1 MTLVADVALR
11 RGSLTLD
18 AAISVADGEVVAL
31 LGPNGSGKTSLL
43 RAISGLEPLQRGRVT
58 VDDVV
63 MDDPVGEVFV
73 PVEARPIGLL
83 FQDYL
88 LFPHLTVLDNV
99 AFGLRARGM
108 ARHEANEAAAR
119 WLERLGLVDEAR
131 QRPGALSGGQQQRA
145 ALARVLAPKPRVLLL
160 DEPLAALD
168 VATRRQVR
176 AELIAHL
183 EGFPG
188 ARVLV
193 THDPVE
199 AVVLADRIVVL
210 EGGKVSQEG
219 TAAEIRMRPRS
230 DYIAR
235 LVGVNL
241 LRGTAADHHIALPGG
256 VEVHLAEMAPRG
268 EVFAVVR
275 PQAVALFRERPD
287 GTPRNVWRL
296 RVLGTEGG
304 AERVRV
310 ELGGPIGLVAEV
322 TPGAVTALDLVPGTE
337 VWAAVKAT
345 DIEVYPA

>member
-1 MTLVADVALR
+1 MTLVAEVGLQRGTLDLDVAL
-11 RGSLTLD
+11 T
-18 AAISVADGEVVAL
+18 VADGEVVAL
-31 LGPNGSGKTSLL
+31 LGPNGSGKTSML
-43 RAISGLEPLQRGRVT
+43 RAVAGLDPLVRGRV
-58 VDDVV
+58 VVGDEV
-63 MDDPVGEVFV
+63 MDDPAADVFV
-73 PVEARPIGLL
+73 PVEERPIGLV

-88 LFPHLTVLDNV
+88 LFPHLCVRDNV
-99 AFGLRARGM
+99 AFGLRSQGM
-108 ARHEANEAAAR
+108 SKQAAGGVAME
-119 WLERLGLVDEAR
+119 WLERFGLGDKAKER
-131 QRPGALSGGQQQRA
+131 TTALSGGEQQRV
-145 ALARVLAPKPRVLLL
+145 ALARVLAPQPKVLLL

-176 AELIAHL
+176 AELVAHL
-183 EGFPG
+183 EDFSG

-210 EGGKVSQEG
+210 DDGKVSQEG
-219 TAAEIRMRPRS
+219 TAGEIRMHPRS

-241 LRGTAADHHIALPGG
+241 LRGTAVDHLVALPGG
-256 VEVHLAEMAPRG
+256 VDVHLAEAAPEG
-268 EVFAVVR
+268 EVFALVR

-296 RVLGTEGG
+296 TVLGIEGE

-310 ELGGPIGLVAEV
+310 ELTGPISLVAEV
-322 TPGAVTALDLVPGTE
+322 TPEAVAELHLVPGTE

>member
-1 MTLVADVALR
+1 MTLLAEVGLR
-11 RGSLTLD
+11 RGELELDVTLT
-18 AAISVADGEVVAL
+18 AGDGEVVAL
-31 LGPNGSGKTSLL
+31 LGPNGSGKTSML
-43 RAISGLEPLQRGRVT
+43 RAVAGLEPLLRGRV
-58 VDDVV
+58 VVGDEV
-63 MDDPVGEVFV
+63 MDDPAGDVFV
-73 PVEARPIGLL
+73 PVEERPIGLV
-83 FQDYL
+83 FQNYL
-88 LFPHLTVLDNV
+88 LFPHLSVRDNV
-99 AFGLRARGM
+99 AFGLRSQGM
-108 ARHEANEAAAR
+108 SKQAAGRVAME
-119 WLERLGLVDEAR
+119 WLERLGLGDKAK
-131 QRPGALSGGQQQRA
+131 QRPTALSGGEQQRV
-145 ALARVLAPKPRVLLL
+145 ALARVLAPQPKVLLL

-168 VATRRQVR
+168 VATRREVR

-183 EGFPG
+183 EDFPG

-199 AVVLADRIVVL
+199 AVVMADRIVVL

-256 VEVHLAEMAPRG
+256 VEVHLAEVAPQG
-268 EVFAVVR
+268 EVFALVR
-275 PQAVALFRERPD
+275 PQAVALFRERPE

-296 RVLGTEGG
+296 RVLGIEGE